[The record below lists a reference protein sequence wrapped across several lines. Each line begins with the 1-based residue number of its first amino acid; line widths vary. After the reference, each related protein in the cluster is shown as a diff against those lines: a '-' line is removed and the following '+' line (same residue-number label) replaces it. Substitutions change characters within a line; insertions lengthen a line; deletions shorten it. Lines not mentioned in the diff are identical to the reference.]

1 MNKITIK
8 DILDYLESEKIQF
21 DFSGDPMTEISGFSS
36 LKNYKEDTF
45 TWIKK
50 KDSIPTSFDTSIV
63 KLAIVSE
70 EVDAYLPNVIS
81 SKESKHAFFSTI
93 EHFYDNTEEK
103 PAIGQ
108 FTYIAPS
115 VRIGKNVKIG
125 HNCSL
130 DGEIEIG
137 DNTVIWNNVTIINRV
152 KIGHDTVIQSGS
164 VIGHD
169 GFGYT
174 EDEQH
179 VKTMVKHFGGVRI
192 GNNVLI
198 SSNVCVVRGT
208 IDDTVIEDGV
218 KIDNLSHVAHN
229 CYLGENAAMAFPC
242 FLGGSSV
249 IERNGYIAQ
258 GVVRNQCIIHENGF
272 VGMGAVVTKD
282 VPADT
287 VVIGNPAK
295 PYIKQK

>member
-1 MNKITIK
+1 MKTIRID
-8 DILDYLESEKIQF
+8 DILSFFKENDIRFSFDGDSELELC
-21 DFSGDPMTEISGFSS
+21 GFSS
-36 LKNYKEDTF
+36 LSNYKEGTF
-45 TWIKK
+45 TWVKK
-50 KDSIPTSFDTSIV
+50 QESIPADFDGRRV
-63 KLAIVSE
+63 ALAIVSDSVE
-70 EVDAYLPNVIS
+70 ADFANVVRS
-81 SKESKHAFFSTI
+81 DDSKHAFFSAI
-93 EHFYDNTEEK
+93 EHFYGGDDDR

-108 FTYIAPS
+108 FTYISPK
-115 VRIGKNVKIG
+115 VKLGKNVRIG

-137 DNTVIWNNVTIINRV
+137 DNTVIWNNVTIMNRV
-152 KIGHDTVIQSGS
+152 SIGHDTEIQSGT

-174 EDEQH
+174 EDENH

-229 CYLGENAAMAFPC
+229 CYLGEGAAMAFPC
-242 FLGGSSV
+242 FLGGSSR
-249 IERNGYIAQ
+249 IEKNGYLAQ
-258 GVVRNQCIIHENGF
+258 AVVRNQCTVHENGF

-287 VVIGNPAK
+287 IVIGNPAK
-295 PYIKQK
+295 PYVKK